1 MNTTIHK
8 FTLFFTTCLLTCSV
22 LAQRG
27 PQDTWYE
34 TGKVALPANCDPHD
48 LIVTPEGTLLLT
60 DVGNDKIHE
69 LEANGTLIRSFG
81 SLGSGNGQF
90 TDPVELAIGPGNR
103 IYIADTNNHRI
114 QILERN
120 GTFVKAFGSNGSGD
134 GQFNK
139 PRGLAISSDNE
150 VFVSEDGN
158 HRIQVF
164 DANGTFIR
172 KWGSQGNL
180 DGQFN
185 RPLSLDVDEAEK
197 VYIADYQNNRVSV
210 FSKSGHFLYKFQTNG
225 YGYGRPQIAFIKVFT
240 SGILAT
246 GGEST
251 GTNQNRL
258 RLREKS
264 GNLIKDQNFYTSS
277 SYGAWS
283 ISLQLGNG
291 TIIFGDRNTKELI
304 FLRQTY
310 RALRPN
316 PSKDAPLPE
325 VISVTQLSGTNHLE
339 VKYRITDTDSAKVKA
354 GLLAFKDGGN
364 DLSKVIVPQT
374 FIGSVAGKLDENT
387 TTGTIHTVTW
397 DAKADWNV
405 SYGNV
410 ELAVVAQDD
419 RQLMNFHFLT
429 LPATD
434 SNSTPLKI
442 SRSPVDQPD
451 FLNAW
456 YTLLALGDNQI
467 SFQNNEVV
475 GNHLGS
481 FSPSDL
487 SGLKLWLD
495 ANDIDAN
502 GVQDVI
508 ANNSTITT
516 WVDKSVLG
524 NNATQSIEVNKPSY
538 SSGSLSG
545 KATVKFSSGKG
556 MVTSLNLNGPYTV
569 CVVFNCLDS
578 GSGDSLLRRAIQ
590 GSTNWLIGP
599 YKGQIRH
606 HADGWVTE
614 SLVNRETSRYY
625 STIAVNNGVRSW
637 FFVDGVD
644 RTQSSTPIG
653 SPNVIHLGGSGAYS
667 GEFLNGHIAEV
678 IAFDQALSS
687 NDTNTLNEYLSSK
700 WQINGYAQTTFASG
714 SSTTAAGREYL
725 FNKMNLRQATTAEL
739 TRAREAATPGVTN
752 KFTPGFKVG
761 PGERP
766 VKVNEY
772 GFDSDSTSSSH
783 YWVVPK
789 N

>member
-1 MNTTIHK
+1 M
-8 FTLFFTTCLLTCSV
+8 FLTEM
-22 LAQRG
+22 
-27 PQDTWYE
+27 W
-34 TGKVALPANCDPHD
+34 N
-48 LIVTPEGTLLLT
+48 
-60 DVGNDKIHE
+60 
-69 LEANGTLIRSFG
+69 
-81 SLGSGNGQF
+81 
-90 TDPVELAIGPGNR
+90 
-103 IYIADTNNHRI
+103 
-114 QILERN
+114 
-120 GTFVKAFGSNGSGD
+120 
-134 GQFNK
+134 
-139 PRGLAISSDNE
+139 
-150 VFVSEDGN
+150 
-158 HRIQVF
+158 
-164 DANGTFIR
+164 
-172 KWGSQGNL
+172 SQL
-180 DGQFN
+180 W
-185 RPLSLDVDEAEK
+185 
-197 VYIADYQNNRVSV
+197 
-210 FSKSGHFLYKFQTNG
+210 H
-225 YGYGRPQIAFIKVFT
+225 
-240 SGILAT
+240 
-246 GGEST
+246 
-251 GTNQNRL
+251 
-258 RLREKS
+258 
-264 GNLIKDQNFYTSS
+264 
-277 SYGAWS
+277 
-283 ISLQLGNG
+283 
-291 TIIFGDRNTKELI
+291 
-304 FLRQTY
+304 
-310 RALRPN
+310 
-316 PSKDAPLPE
+316 
-325 VISVTQLSGTNHLE
+325 
-339 VKYRITDTDSAKVKA
+339 
-354 GLLAFKDGGN
+354 
-364 DLSKVIVPQT
+364 
-374 FIGSVAGKLDENT
+374 
-387 TTGTIHTVTW
+387 
-397 DAKADWNV
+397 
-405 SYGNV
+405 
-410 ELAVVAQDD
+410 QDD

-508 ANNSTITT
+508 ANNSTITN

-653 SPNVIHLGGSGAYS
+653 SPNVIHLGGSGAFS

-752 KFTPGFKVG
+752 KFTPSFKVG

-783 YWVVPK
+783 LLGRTEK
-789 N
+789 LISSGSQSIEAIGDDTD

>member
-1 MNTTIHK
+1 M
-8 FTLFFTTCLLTCSV
+8 
-22 LAQRG
+22 
-27 PQDTWYE
+27 
-34 TGKVALPANCDPHD
+34 ALPSNCDPYD
-48 LIVTPEGTLLLT
+48 LIVTPEGTLLLS
-60 DVGNDKIHE
+60 DYGNDKIHE
-69 LEANGTLIRSFG
+69 LEANGTLITSFG
-81 SLGSGNGQF
+81 SYGSGNGQF
-90 TDPVELAIGPGNR
+90 NNPTELAIGPNNR
-103 IYIADTNNHRI
+103 IYVTDTNNHRI

-120 GTFVKAFGSNGSGD
+120 GTFVKAFGINGTGD

-158 HRIQVF
+158 HRVQVF
-164 DANGTFIR
+164 DTNGTYVR
-172 KWGSQGNL
+172 KWGTLGNL
-180 DGQFN
+180 DGQLN
-185 RPLSLDVDEAEK
+185 RPLSLDIDDNGN
-197 VYIADYQNNRVSV
+197 VYVADYKNVRISV
-210 FSKSGHFLYKFQTNG
+210 FSKLGVFLSKFSAQSYNNSRTV
-225 YGYGRPQIAFIKVFT
+225 AFINVLPN
-240 SGILAT
+240 GLIGT
-246 GGEST
+246 GGDCGRYEDAIT
-251 GTNQNRL
+251 LRTKDGT
-258 RLREKS
+258 
-264 GNLIKDQNFYTSS
+264 LIKKIDFGHDNYKGTFSPHTQFK
-277 SYGAWS
+277 
-283 ISLQLGNG
+283 NG
-291 TIIFGDRNTKELI
+291 TLVFAHRHKKELVY
-304 FLRQTY
+304 LTQTY
-310 RALRPN
+310 RAIRPN

-325 VISVTQLSGTNHLE
+325 VISVTQPTGTNHLE
-339 VKYRITDTDSAKVKA
+339 IKYRITDADSANVKA

-364 DLSKVIVPQT
+364 DLSKVIVPKT
-374 FIGSVAGKLDENT
+374 FVGSVAGKLDENT
-387 TTGTIHTVTW
+387 TTGTIHTVAW

-419 RQLMNFHFLT
+419 RELMNFHFLT

-442 SRSPVDQPD
+442 SRSPVDNND

-456 YTLLALGDNQI
+456 YTLLAFGDNQI
-467 SFQNNEVV
+467 SFQNNEVF

-487 SGLKLWLD
+487 TGLKLWLD
-495 ANDIDAN
+495 ADDINAD
-502 GVQDVI
+502 GIQDELS
-508 ANNSTITT
+508 NNTAITT
-516 WVDKSVLG
+516 WIDKSIHS
-524 NNATQSIEVNKPSY
+524 NNATQSIENNRPY
-538 SSGSLSG
+538 YMSGSLAG
-545 KATVKFSSGKG
+545 KSTVKFSSGKG

-578 GSGDSLLRRAIQ
+578 GSGFRRAIQ

-599 YKGQIRH
+599 YSGQIRH
-606 HADGWVTE
+606 YADGWVTQ
-614 SLVNRETSRYY
+614 SVVNRETSRYY

-644 RTQSSTPIG
+644 RTQSATPIG

-700 WQINGYAQTTFASG
+700 WQISGYAQTTFASG

-752 KFTPGFKVG
+752 KFTPSFKVG